1 MSGVDDEWQSFL
13 SQGAIILSN
22 EKNSAKNNVT
32 NSYQKNMDS
41 TMTSY
46 TAIIDTRYNTN
57 STNSTNATNA
67 TNATNSTNSTN
78 PNTVSRDT
86 DSSSLSKSLKIKE
99 YSNIKQKINLSSL
112 STLSS
117 HSSTQKVK
125 NNKNKKTLNN
135 CCFKE
140 GHGVDD
146 VDGDID
152 DGDGDE
158 VGGEVDGDDCEYT
171 SIDMNS
177 GMNTGMVIDDID
189 NETHVETPE
198 KQPVC
203 SKIYISTKT
212 KISYL
217 NEPIDIKKVFWSI
230 PVSSYSTPSQCIIKK
245 QIKVSTTDPNELKEI
260 RELLKNEKYYQEQEI
275 EHIDNP
281 EGRIKF
287 KVQLK
292 INVGLC
298 KKDILNYRCKLK
310 RAFFNCFV
318 LIMRI
323 HDQSGDAFKEMHIK
337 VFNTGKLEIPGIQ
350 TDESLE
356 QVLTLLISTL
366 KPIVGPH
373 IDYIRD
379 KCETVLIN
387 SNFNCGYFINRDK
400 LYNILKYKYRIN
412 SSYDSCSYPGI
423 QSKFYY
429 VPGLEIQTGQHP
441 PANEIDKA
449 NEISFM
455 IFRTGSVLIVGRCDE
470 NVLHCIYDFLKKI
483 LEIEYPEIGNKLNII
498 QPKKQNVK
506 LRRKVINVVEDI

>member
-1 MSGVDDEWQSFL
+1 MSAVDDEWESFL

-46 TAIIDTRYNTN
+46 TAIIDTNDK
-57 STNSTNATNA
+57 TNAVLKSPT
-67 TNATNSTNSTN
+67 SI
-78 PNTVSRDT
+78 DT
-86 DSSSLSKSLKIKE
+86 ETEPLSMPMPLSGLSGLSGLSKPKHSKKKINVSSLKIVENNLHSKK
-99 YSNIKQKINLSSL
+99 NTIKAKHFTGGS
-112 STLSS
+112 
-117 HSSTQKVK
+117 
-125 NNKNKKTLNN
+125 
-135 CCFKE
+135 
-140 GHGVDD
+140 DD
-146 VDGDID
+146 ELGELEELEDID
-152 DGDGDE
+152 LDDYDSKIPSI
-158 VGGEVDGDDCEYT
+158 VNAAISGEAQ
-171 SIDMNS
+171 
-177 GMNTGMVIDDID
+177 
-189 NETHVETPE
+189 
-198 KQPVC
+198 QPVC
-203 SKIYISTKT
+203 SNIYISTKT

-217 NEPIDIKKVFWSI
+217 NEPIDIKKVFWNI
-230 PVSSYSTPSQCIIKK
+230 PISEYSTPNECIIKK
-245 QIKVSTTDPNELKEI
+245 QIKVSTTDPKELEEI
-260 RELLKNEKYYQEQEI
+260 RELLKHEKYYQEQEI
-275 EHIDNP
+275 ENIDNP

-323 HDQSGDAFKEMHIK
+323 RDHSGEGFKEMHIK

-350 TDESLE
+350 TDESLT
-356 QVLTLLISTL
+356 QVLKLLITIL

-373 IDYIRD
+373 IDFIPD

-387 SNFNCGYFINRDK
+387 SNFNCGYFINRDR

-412 SSYDSCSYPGI
+412 SNYDACSYPGI

-429 VPGLEIQTGQHP
+429 IPGLENQTGQHP
-441 PANEIDKA
+441 TANEIDKA
-449 NEISFM
+449 YEISFM

-470 NVLHCIYDFLKKI
+470 NVLHCIYRFLKKL
-483 LEIEYPEIGNKLNII
+483 LEVEYPEIGNQLNII

-506 LRRKVINVVEDI
+506 LRRKVINVVENI

>member
-1 MSGVDDEWQSFL
+1 MSAVDDEWESFL

-46 TAIIDTRYNTN
+46 TAIIDTNDK
-57 STNSTNATNA
+57 TNAVLKSPT
-67 TNATNSTNSTN
+67 S
-78 PNTVSRDT
+78 VDT
-86 DSSSLSKSLKIKE
+86 GPPSLSTPTPTPLPGLSKPKHSKKTINVSSLKIVENTIHSKKNTIKAKH
-99 YSNIKQKINLSSL
+99 STNISDDELGEIGELEELEDIELDDYDSKIPNIINAAVS
-112 STLSS
+112 
-117 HSSTQKVK
+117 
-125 NNKNKKTLNN
+125 
-135 CCFKE
+135 
-140 GHGVDD
+140 
-146 VDGDID
+146 
-152 DGDGDE
+152 
-158 VGGEVDGDDCEYT
+158 GEAQ
-171 SIDMNS
+171 
-177 GMNTGMVIDDID
+177 
-189 NETHVETPE
+189 
-198 KQPVC
+198 QPVC
-203 SKIYISTKT
+203 SNIYISTKT

-217 NEPIDIKKVFWSI
+217 NEPIDIKKVFWNI
-230 PVSSYSTPSQCIIKK
+230 PVSEYSTPNQCIIKK
-245 QIKVSTTDPNELKEI
+245 QIKVSTTDPKELEEI
-260 RELLKNEKYYQEQEI
+260 RELLKHEKYYQEQEI

-323 HDQSGDAFKEMHIK
+323 RDQSGEGFKEMHIK

-350 TDESLE
+350 TDESLT
-356 QVLTLLISTL
+356 QVLNLLIATL

-373 IDYIRD
+373 IDFIHD

-387 SNFNCGYFINRDK
+387 SNFNCGYFINRDR

-412 SSYDSCSYPGI
+412 SNYDACSYPGI

-429 VPGLEIQTGQHP
+429 IPGLENQTGQHP

-449 NEISFM
+449 YEISFM

-470 NVLHCIYDFLKKI
+470 NVLHCIYGFLKKL
-483 LEIEYPEIGNKLNII
+483 LEVEYPEIGNQLNII

>member
-1 MSGVDDEWQSFL
+1 MSAVDDEWESFL

-46 TAIIDTRYNTN
+46 TAIIDTNDK
-57 STNSTNATNA
+57 TNAVLKSPT
-67 TNATNSTNSTN
+67 S
-78 PNTVSRDT
+78 VDT
-86 DSSSLSKSLKIKE
+86 GPPSLPPPTPTPLPGLSKPKHSKKTINVSSLKIVENTIHSKKNTIKATHGT
-99 YSNIKQKINLSSL
+99 NIS
-112 STLSS
+112 
-117 HSSTQKVK
+117 
-125 NNKNKKTLNN
+125 
-135 CCFKE
+135 
-140 GHGVDD
+140 DD
-146 VDGDID
+146 ELGDIGEIGEIGELEELEDIELD
-152 DGDGDE
+152 DYDSKIPNIINAA
-158 VGGEVDGDDCEYT
+158 VSGEAQ
-171 SIDMNS
+171 
-177 GMNTGMVIDDID
+177 
-189 NETHVETPE
+189 
-198 KQPVC
+198 QPVC
-203 SKIYISTKT
+203 SNIYISTKT

-217 NEPIDIKKVFWSI
+217 NEPIDIKKVFWNI
-230 PVSSYSTPSQCIIKK
+230 PVSEYSTPNQCIIKK
-245 QIKVSTTDPNELKEI
+245 QIKVSTTDPKELEEI
-260 RELLKNEKYYQEQEI
+260 RELLKHEKYYQEQEI

-292 INVGLC
+292 VNVGLC

-323 HDQSGDAFKEMHIK
+323 RDQSGEGFKEMHIK

-350 TDESLE
+350 TDESLT
-356 QVLTLLISTL
+356 QVLKLLITIL
-366 KPIVGPH
+366 KPIVGLH
-373 IDYIRD
+373 INFIPD

-387 SNFNCGYFINRDK
+387 SNFNCGYFINRDR

-412 SSYDSCSYPGI
+412 SNYDACSYPGI

-429 VPGLEIQTGQHP
+429 IPGLENQTGQHP

-449 NEISFM
+449 YEISFM

-470 NVLHCIYDFLKKI
+470 NVLHCIYRFLKKL
-483 LEIEYPEIGNKLNII
+483 LEVEYPEIGNQLNII

-506 LRRKVINVVEDI
+506 LRRKVINVVENI

>member
-1 MSGVDDEWQSFL
+1 MSCIDDEWTSFL
-13 SQGAIILSN
+13 TQGAIILSN

-32 NSYQKNMDS
+32 HSYQQNMDS

-46 TAIIDTRYNTN
+46 TAIVDTKESSNVVLKPLQVAATAMTASSTIPKYN
-57 STNSTNATNA
+57 SKELKPSKQ
-67 TNATNSTNSTN
+67 SIKISS
-78 PNTVSRDT
+78 PN
-86 DSSSLSKSLKIKE
+86 I
-99 YSNIKQKINLSSL
+99 
-112 STLSS
+112 SS
-117 HSSTQKVK
+117 HTFKC
-125 NNKNKKTLNN
+125 KKSDSG
-135 CCFKE
+135 CK
-140 GHGVDD
+140 G
-146 VDGDID
+146 
-152 DGDGDE
+152 DGDGDDLDDE
-158 VGGEVDGDDCEYT
+158 LGGDALEYELEDVLDDVLE
-171 SIDMNS
+171 
-177 GMNTGMVIDDID
+177 DDLGGVLDDAVLIEPSE
-189 NETHVETPE
+189 NI
-198 KQPVC
+198 QPVC
-203 SKIYISTKT
+203 SNIYISTKT

-217 NEPIDIKKVFWSI
+217 NTPIDIKKVFWSI
-230 PVSSYSTPSQCIIKK
+230 PISPYSTPNECIIKK
-245 QIKVSTTDPNELKEI
+245 QIKVSTTDPKELEEI
-260 RELLKNEKYYQEQEI
+260 KELLKNEKYYQEQEI

-323 HDQSGDAFKEMHIK
+323 KDHVGDGFKEMHIK

-350 TDESLE
+350 TDESLTH
-356 QVLTLLISTL
+356 VLELLIAIL

-373 IDYIRD
+373 INFIPD

-412 SSYDSCSYPGI
+412 SNYDACSYPGI

-429 VPGLEIQTGQHP
+429 IPGNDIQTGQQTP
-441 PANEIDKA
+441 MGENQTAY
-449 NEISFM
+449 EISFM

-470 NVLHCIYDFLKKI
+470 PVLYCIYDFLKKL
-483 LEIEYPEIGNKLNII
+483 LETEYPEIGNQLNII
-498 QPKKQNVK
+498 QPKKHNVK
-506 LRRKVINVVEDI
+506 LRRKIINVIEDI

>member
-1 MSGVDDEWQSFL
+1 MSCIDDEWTSFL
-13 SQGAIILSN
+13 TQGAIILSN

-32 NSYQKNMDS
+32 HSYQQNMDS

-46 TAIIDTRYNTN
+46 TAIVDTKVSSNVVLKPLPATATAMTASSTTPKYNSKELKPSKQSIN
-57 STNSTNATNA
+57 ISSLK
-67 TNATNSTNSTN
+67 
-78 PNTVSRDT
+78 PNKQQNGNTMKRKKSDSGCKGDDT
-86 DSSSLSKSLKIKE
+86 DDALEDLLE
-99 YSNIKQKINLSSL
+99 YELEDVL
-112 STLSS
+112 EDVLEDG
-117 HSSTQKVK
+117 
-125 NNKNKKTLNN
+125 L
-135 CCFKE
+135 
-140 GHGVDD
+140 GGVLDD
-146 VDGDID
+146 AVLI
-152 DGDGDE
+152 E
-158 VGGEVDGDDCEYT
+158 PSE
-171 SIDMNS
+171 NR
-177 GMNTGMVIDDID
+177 
-189 NETHVETPE
+189 
-198 KQPVC
+198 QPVC
-203 SKIYISTKT
+203 SNIYISTKT

-217 NEPIDIKKVFWSI
+217 NTPIDIKKVFWSI
-230 PVSSYSTPSQCIIKK
+230 PISPYSTPNECIIKK
-245 QIKVSTTDPNELKEI
+245 QIKVSTTDPKELEEI
-260 RELLKNEKYYQEQEI
+260 KELLKNEKYYQEQEI

-323 HDQSGDAFKEMHIK
+323 KDQSGDGFKEMHIK

-350 TDESLE
+350 TDESLTH
-356 QVLTLLISTL
+356 VLELLILIL

-373 IDYIRD
+373 INFIPD

-412 SSYDSCSYPGI
+412 SNYDACSYPGI

-429 VPGLEIQTGQHP
+429 IPGNDIQTGQQTP
-441 PANEIDKA
+441 MCENQTAY
-449 NEISFM
+449 EISFM

-470 NVLHCIYDFLKKI
+470 PVLYCIYDFLKKL
-483 LEIEYPEIGNKLNII
+483 LETEYPEIGNQLNII
-498 QPKKQNVK
+498 QPKKHNVK
-506 LRRKVINVVEDI
+506 LRRKIINVIEDI

>member
-1 MSGVDDEWQSFL
+1 
-13 SQGAIILSN
+13 
-22 EKNSAKNNVT
+22 
-32 NSYQKNMDS
+32 MDS

-46 TAIIDTRYNTN
+46 TAIIDTR
-57 STNSTNATNA
+57 
-67 TNATNSTNSTN
+67 
-78 PNTVSRDT
+78 DT
-86 DSSSLSKSLKIKE
+86 
-99 YSNIKQKINLSSL
+99 SNIVLKSPASVSDSVGASIELQKSKLGVGSGSGTSKLKPSKQTINLSSL
-112 STLSS
+112 KKIENTTKL
-117 HSSTQKVK
+117 KK
-125 NNKNKKTLNN
+125 RNNN
-135 CCFKE
+135 
-140 GHGVDD
+140 V
-146 VDGDID
+146 
-152 DGDGDE
+152 
-158 VGGEVDGDDCEYT
+158 GDDDEEDDENVLGT
-171 SIDMNS
+171 LADLEEL
-177 GMNTGMVIDDID
+177 DDID
-189 NETHVETPE
+189 LAAFDSELPSIVNTNTAVDGQEQ
-198 KQPVC
+198 QPVC
-203 SKIYISTKT
+203 SNIYISTKT

-217 NEPIDIKKVFWSI
+217 NEPIDIKKVFWNI
-230 PVSSYSTPSQCIIKK
+230 PISPYSTPNECIIKK
-245 QIKVSTTDPNELKEI
+245 QIKVSTTDPKELEEI

-323 HDQSGDAFKEMHIK
+323 RDHTGEGFKEMHIK

-350 TDESLE
+350 TDESLT
-356 QVLTLLISTL
+356 QVLKLLITIL
-366 KPIVGPH
+366 RPLVGPH
-373 IDYIRD
+373 IDFIPD

-387 SNFNCGYFINRDK
+387 SNFNCGYFINRDR

-412 SSYDSCSYPGI
+412 SNYDACSYPGI

-429 VPGLEIQTGQHP
+429 IPGLEHQTGQHP
-441 PANEIDKA
+441 STNEIDKA
-449 NEISFM
+449 YEISFM

-470 NVLHCIYDFLKKI
+470 NVLHCIYGFLKKL
-483 LEIEYPEIGNKLNII
+483 LEVEYPEIGNQLNII

>member
-1 MSGVDDEWQSFL
+1 MSCIDDEWTSFL
-13 SQGAIILSN
+13 TQGAIILSN

-32 NSYQKNMDS
+32 HSYQQKMDS

-46 TAIIDTRYNTN
+46 TAIVDTKELSNVVLKPLLAMT
-57 STNSTNATNA
+57 
-67 TNATNSTNSTN
+67 
-78 PNTVSRDT
+78 
-86 DSSSLSKSLKIKE
+86 SSLVPMSPPVSTINTYNSKELKPSKQSINILSLTSNKQQVIHTSKRKDS
-99 YSNIKQKINLSSL
+99 YSGCKGD
-112 STLSS
+112 
-117 HSSTQKVK
+117 
-125 NNKNKKTLNN
+125 
-135 CCFKE
+135 E
-140 GHGVDD
+140 GDEGDECDECDEIEHDAL
-146 VDGDID
+146 DGDLD
-152 DGDGDE
+152 DTVYMQNG
-158 VGGEVDGDDCEYT
+158 VL
-171 SIDMNS
+171 
-177 GMNTGMVIDDID
+177 
-189 NETHVETPE
+189 NETSGE

-203 SKIYISTKT
+203 SNIYISTKT

-217 NEPIDIKKVFWSI
+217 NTPIDIKKVFWSI
-230 PVSSYSTPSQCIIKK
+230 PISPYSTPNECIIKK
-245 QIKVSTTDPNELKEI
+245 QIKVSTTDPKELEEI
-260 RELLKNEKYYQEQEI
+260 KELLKNEKYYQEQEI

-323 HDQSGDAFKEMHIK
+323 KDQSGDGFKEMHIK

-350 TDESLE
+350 TDESLTH
-356 QVLTLLISTL
+356 VLELLITIL
-366 KPIVGPH
+366 KPIVGLH
-373 IDYIRD
+373 INFIPD

-412 SSYDSCSYPGI
+412 SNYDACSYPGI

-429 VPGLEIQTGQHP
+429 IPGNDIQTGQQTP
-441 PANEIDKA
+441 TGENSKA
-449 NEISFM
+449 YEISFM

-470 NVLHCIYDFLKKI
+470 PVLYCIYDFLKKL
-483 LEIEYPEIGNKLNII
+483 LETEYPEIGNQLNII
-498 QPKKQNVK
+498 QPKKHNVK
-506 LRRKVINVVEDI
+506 LRRKIINVVEDI

>member
-1 MSGVDDEWQSFL
+1 MSAVDDDWESFL
-13 SQGAIILSN
+13 TQGAIILSN

-32 NSYQKNMDS
+32 KSYQKTMDS

-46 TAIIDTRYNTN
+46 TEIIATHSTTN
-57 STNSTNATNA
+57 QVLHESTNAANA
-67 TNATNSTNSTN
+67 ATL
-78 PNTVSRDT
+78 PFKLQNTSE
-86 DSSSLSKSLKIKE
+86 DSIPSLKKSKKAIKLSSLKILE
-99 YSNIKQKINLSSL
+99 HVI
-112 STLSS
+112 
-117 HSSTQKVK
+117 HSKK
-125 NNKNKKTLNN
+125 NSRTSKY
-135 CCFKE
+135 
-140 GHGVDD
+140 GVGDGVDDMDDVDD
-146 VDGDID
+146 VDDVPIEDYDID
-152 DGDGDE
+152 ECGINLPDIVNAPLNMEVNDE
-158 VGGEVDGDDCEYT
+158 T
-171 SIDMNS
+171 R
-177 GMNTGMVIDDID
+177 
-189 NETHVETPE
+189 
-198 KQPVC
+198 QPVC

-217 NEPIDIKKVFWSI
+217 NQPIDIKKVFWSI
-230 PVSSYSTPSQCIIKK
+230 PISEYSTPSECIIKK
-245 QIKVSTTDPNELKEI
+245 QIKVSTTDPKELEEI
-260 RELLKNEKYYQEQEI
+260 RELLKHEKYYQEQEI

-323 HDQSGDAFKEMHIK
+323 RDQSGEGFKEMHIK

-350 TDESLE
+350 TDESLI
-356 QVLTLLISTL
+356 QVLNLLITIL
-366 KPIVGPH
+366 KPIVGPS
-373 IDYIRD
+373 IDFIPD

-412 SSYDSCSYPGI
+412 SNYDACSYPGI

-429 VPGLEIQTGQHP
+429 IPGLEHQTGQHP
-441 PANEIDKA
+441 PANEIHKA
-449 NEISFM
+449 SEISFM
-455 IFRTGSVLIVGRCDE
+455 IFRTGSVLIVGRCGE
-470 NVLHCIYDFLKKI
+470 NVLHCIYDFLKKL
-483 LEIEYPEIGNKLNII
+483 LEEEYTEIGNHLNII

>member
-1 MSGVDDEWQSFL
+1 MSAVDDDWESFL

-46 TAIIDTRYNTN
+46 TAIIDMQEKSNMVLKPQ
-57 STNSTNATNA
+57 SG
-67 TNATNSTNSTN
+67 
-78 PNTVSRDT
+78 V
-86 DSSSLSKSLKIKE
+86 SSLDKS
-99 YSNIKQKINLSSL
+99 LSSL
-112 STLSS
+112 PVCGSGSSKSKHSKPRINVSCLKNIGSAESTE
-117 HSSTQKVK
+117 STESTVKSKK
-125 NNKNKKTLNN
+125 NNVKTKHRIHISEDEDDDMDGVVDLD
-135 CCFKE
+135 E
-140 GHGVDD
+140 LVGVDIGNEID
-146 VDGDID
+146 TADG
-152 DGDGDE
+152 E
-158 VGGEVDGDDCEYT
+158 EQ
-171 SIDMNS
+171 
-177 GMNTGMVIDDID
+177 
-189 NETHVETPE
+189 
-198 KQPVC
+198 QPVC
-203 SKIYISTKT
+203 SNIYISTKT

-217 NEPIDIKKVFWSI
+217 NEPIDIKKVFWNI
-230 PVSSYSTPSQCIIKK
+230 PISSYSTPNECIIKK
-245 QIKVSTTDPNELKEI
+245 QIKVSTTDPKELEEI
-260 RELLKNEKYYQEQEI
+260 RELLKHEKYYQEQEI

-323 HDQSGDAFKEMHIK
+323 RDHTGEGFKEMHIK

-350 TDESLE
+350 TDESLD
-356 QVLTLLISTL
+356 QVLKLLITTL

-373 IDYIRD
+373 INFIPD

-387 SNFNCGYFINRDK
+387 SNFNCGYFINRDR

-412 SSYDSCSYPGI
+412 SNYDACSYPGI

-429 VPGLEIQTGQHP
+429 MPGQENQTGQHP
-441 PANEIDKA
+441 PANDVDKA
-449 NEISFM
+449 YEISFM

-470 NVLHCIYDFLKKI
+470 NVLRSIYAFLKKL
-483 LEIEYPEIGNKLNII
+483 LEIEYPEIGNQLNII